1 MATPKWNALIEEAE
15 DLDALIFEF
24 IKNNRSKLIG

>member
-1 MATPKWNALIEEAE
+1 MATPKWNALIEETE

-24 IKNNRSKLIG
+24 IKNNQSKLIG